1 MRTISRQGLGLLAC
15 VLIAAILIHRPAL
28 AQAPRKSDF
37 ADWKALVIAGD
48 WHAHSGAPSEVFD
61 NARRDI
67 AKSLVK
73 AGFQASNVTEFSV
86 RPERYAAA
94 RVFSTELKGV
104 SDTLS
109 QAQYG
114 GSEGCLIY
122 LTSHGNPAGIVFG
135 NRMLTPA
142 MLAGLLDRTCG
153 QKPTIAIVSACFS
166 GVFVEPLIR
175 PNRMVI
181 TAARG
186 DRASFGCGETD
197 VYTYFDNCVLSQMG
211 EAQDFVR
218 LASQVQTCI
227 AVREQITGVSPAS
240 EPQVYIGPQLRP
252 VLALLQLDRRSPQ
265 TAQR

>member
-1 MRTISRQGLGLLAC
+1 MRAISRRGLGLLPF
-15 VLIAAILIHRPAL
+15 VLSALILVHGSAL
-28 AQAPRKSDF
+28 AQTPRKTDF
-37 ADWKALVIAGD
+37 ADWAALVIAGD

-67 AKSLVK
+67 SKSLVK
-73 AGFQASNVTEFSV
+73 AGFQSANVSEFSV
-86 RPERYAAA
+86 RPDRYAAA
-94 RVFSTELKGV
+94 RVFSTDLKSV
-104 SDTLS
+104 SDTLG
-109 QAQYG
+109 QAHYLS
-114 GSEGCLIY
+114 SEGCLIY

-135 NRMLTPA
+135 TRMLTPA

-166 GVFVEPLIR
+166 GVFVEPLIK
-175 PNRMVI
+175 PNRMIV

-197 VYTYFDNCVLSQMG
+197 FYTYFDNCFLSQIG

-218 LASQVQTCI
+218 LASQIQSCI

-252 VLALLQLDRRSPQ
+252 VLALLQLERRSP
-265 TAQR
+265 